1 MATAPEA
8 HAPVAAPHA
17 PEGAHETVG
26 HAEAE
31 GHGGGGLPQLQFEH
45 WAGQIVWLLL
55 IFAIVYFALSKLFVP
70 KMRGAIDARGSKIAE
85 DLANARALRDEAEA
99 QAQAAAAEMAE
110 ARVRAQRTATD
121 AKARA
126 AAEAAKRQAAEEAV
140 LNERL
145 AEAEGRIRAARDKA
159 MTNVRTIAGDTASA
173 ITEKLTGEAPTPEDV
188 DAALGQVAA

>member
-55 IFAIVYFALSKLFVP
+55 IFAVVYFALSKLFVP

-99 QAQAAAAEMAE
+99 QAQAAAAEMTE
-110 ARVRAQRTATD
+110 ARARAQKTAAD

-145 AEAEGRIRAARDKA
+145 AQAEERIGAARAKA
-159 MTNVRTIAGDTASA
+159 MTNVRTIAADTASA
-173 ITEKLTGEAPTPEDV
+173 ITEKLTGEAPAREDV
-188 DAALGQVAA
+188 DSALGQVAA

>member
-8 HAPVAAPHA
+8 LA
-17 PEGAHETVG
+17 PEAAQDVHETVG

-55 IFAIVYFALSKLFVP
+55 IFAIVYFALAKLFVP

-99 QAQAAAAEMAE
+99 QAKAAAAEMAE
-110 ARVRAQRTATD
+110 ARGRAQRTAAD

-126 AAEAAKRQAAEEAV
+126 AAESAKRQAAEEAV
-140 LNERL
+140 LNARL
-145 AEAEGRIRAARDKA
+145 DEAETRIRKARDKA
-159 MTNVRTIAGDTASA
+159 MKNVRAIAGDTAAA
-173 ITEKLTGEAPTPEDV
+173 ITEKLTGEAPAREDV
-188 DAALGQVAA
+188 DAALGQAAA

>member
-8 HAPVAAPHA
+8 VA
-17 PEGAHETVG
+17 PEAAQEVHEAVG
-26 HAEAE
+26 HAEAAA
-31 GHGGGGLPQLQFEH
+31 HGGGGLPQLQFEH

-55 IFAIVYFALSKLFVP
+55 IFAVVYFALAKLFVP

-110 ARVRAQRTATD
+110 ARARAQKTAAD

-145 AEAEGRIRAARDKA
+145 AEAETRIRAARDAA
-159 MTNVRTIAGDTASA
+159 MANVRVIAADTASA
-173 ITEKLTGEAPTPEDV
+173 ITEKLTGEAPAREDV